1 MPALPLPRRA
11 LLAGGAALGASACGP
26 LDRLPAVPAD
36 RRMQASVL
44 GLPNERFVP
53 TTAAGQ
59 QGLAQEFFAALE
71 RLQAARGERPGAPL
85 PQLDLLGISG
95 GGDDGAFGAGLLNGW
110 TERGDRPEFFL
121 TTGVSTGALSAPFA
135 FLGASHD
142 RQLREVY
149 TEITLA
155 QVATQRWFAAAFL
168 SDGMADNT
176 PLFQTISKYL
186 DERMLA
192 DIGRAHQRGRL
203 LLIGSTNLD
212 ADRPVIWNVGAIAAS
227 GHPRALETVRKLLLA
242 SSAIPGA
249 FSPVLFDVT
258 AGGER
263 FQELHVDGGAFAQVF
278 LYPARVGELRRQRI
292 ARRLPIAPARAWV
305 IRNARLEPLS
315 DKVERRTVGVAG
327 RAISAMIFASGFSDV
342 VRIHAATQR
351 DHVAFNLAFI
361 GPGFDVPYVGPFSQ
375 DYMRPLFDYGRQRA
389 LAGTAWVDRPPV

>member
-1 MPALPLPRRA
+1 MPYPSASRRA
-11 LLAGGAALGASACGP
+11 LLAGAAALAPAACGP
-26 LDRLPAVPAD
+26 LERLPAVPAD
-36 RRMQASVL
+36 RRMQATVL
-44 GLPNERFVP
+44 GLPNERFFP

-59 QGLAQEFFAALE
+59 QGLEREFIAAAE
-71 RLQAARGERPGAPL
+71 RLQAARGERPGGPL

-135 FLGASHD
+135 FLGPAWD
-142 RQLREVY
+142 GALRSVY

-155 QVATQRWFAAAFL
+155 QVARQRYLTAAYF

-176 PLFQTISKYL
+176 PLYETISRYL
-186 DERMLA
+186 DERMLRE
-192 DIGRAHQRGRL
+192 IGAAYTRGRL

-227 GHPRALETVRKLLLA
+227 GHPRALETVRRLLLA
-242 SSAIPGA
+242 SAAIPGA

-278 LYPARVGELRRQRI
+278 LYPASVGEFRRQRI
-292 ARRLPIAPARAWV
+292 ARRLPVAPARAWV
-305 IRNARLEPLS
+305 IRNARLEPQS
-315 DKVERRTVGVAG
+315 DQVERRTVGVAG
-327 RAISAMIFASGFSDV
+327 RAVSAMIFASGYSDV
-342 VRIHAATQR
+342 LRIDAATQR

-361 GPGFDVPYVGPFSQ
+361 GPDLELPYVGPFSQ
-375 DYMRPLFDYGRQRA
+375 AYMRPLFEYGRQRA
-389 LAGTAWVDRPPV
+389 LAGTAWVNRPPA